1 MVLPSDLT
9 LYFKLF
15 SFEELNSKYIYPLT
29 DDLNSLVGSMRTDKE
44 MIGLV
49 LLKKDTPVL
58 YSPYTVDF
66 GKANSKEAVT
76 FNIKNA
82 QDVNMLVDVNNVVV
96 LRDENLVNVV
106 KYFSEPIKS
115 NGVAHVE
122 DLKVSGKTSFC
133 KFTISSN
140 IKQQTVVQEETPQVA
155 PVPTVPEA
163 PMPTVPAAPVES
175 DAQIAKDLDVAMET
189 STLVAQGVVNE
200 IENGDGT
207 NG

>member
-1 MVLPSDLT
+1 MKS
-9 LYFKLF
+9 
-15 SFEELNSKYIYPLT
+15 
-29 DDLNSLVGSMRTDKE
+29 DKE

-76 FNIKNA
+76 FNIKNS
-82 QDVNMLVDVNNVVV
+82 QDVNMLVDVNNVVI
-96 LRDENLVNVV
+96 LRDDNLVNVV
-106 KYFSEPIKS
+106 KYFSEPIKE

-140 IKQQTVVQEETPQVA
+140 IKQQTVVQEPSQ
-155 PVPTVPEA
+155 PVVEVPPVPEA
-163 PMPTVPAAPVES
+163 PVQTET
-175 DAQIAKDLDVAMET
+175 QIENDLNIAMET
-189 STLVAQGVVNE
+189 TTIVSQGVVNE
-200 IENGDGT
+200 VGNGDVT